1 MFLNVPV
8 SIVRGADGGQR
19 LPLHS
24 SVMRVS
30 TSAIIIMAPREIVWS
45 AVTEPEYVRRWQYN
59 SVLTT
64 DWIVGHP
71 IRFSAEWQ
79 GQTFAQWG
87 TVLAFDDPNR
97 LSYSLFAP
105 RPGLE
110 DRAENYFTMT
120 YELTDV
126 ADGTRVTFIHEDPRE
141 LDGIEN
147 NVEEEDPVL
156 MALRDVVSALAI
168 E

>member
-1 MFLNVPV
+1 
-8 SIVRGADGGQR
+8 
-19 LPLHS
+19 
-24 SVMRVS
+24 MRVS
-30 TSAIIIMAPREIVWS
+30 TSAITINAPRETVWS
-45 AVTEPEYVRRWQYN
+45 AVTQPQYVRRWQYN
-59 SVLTT
+59 SDLTT

-79 GQTFAQWG
+79 GQSFAQWG
-87 TVLAFDDPNR
+87 TVLEFDGPNR
-97 LSYSLFAP
+97 LRYSLFAP

-110 DRAENYFTMT
+110 DRPENYFTMT

-126 ADGTRVTFIHEDPRE
+126 AGGTRVTFIHEDPRE

-147 NVEEEDPVL
+147 NVKEDDPVL
-156 MALRDVVSALAI
+156 TALRDVVEALAK

>member
-1 MFLNVPV
+1 
-8 SIVRGADGGQR
+8 
-19 LPLHS
+19 
-24 SVMRVS
+24 MRVS
-30 TSAIIIMAPREIVWS
+30 TSAITINAPREIVWS
-45 AVTEPEYVRRWQYN
+45 ALTRPECVRRWQYD
-59 SVLTT
+59 SELTT

-79 GQTFAQWG
+79 GQAFAQWG
-87 TVLAFDDPNR
+87 TVLEFDAPNR
-97 LSYSLFAP
+97 LRYSLFAP

-110 DRAENYFTMT
+110 DRPENYFTMT

-126 ADGTRVTFIHEDPRE
+126 VDGTKVTFIHEDPRE

-147 NVEEEDPVL
+147 NVDEEDPVL
-156 MALRDVVSALAI
+156 MALRDVVLALAQ